1 MTESDFHSW
10 LEKTQKQRDALFAY
24 AREEMPTEAVLIG
37 GDIERAMRAELAA
50 GLQCVDADF
59 FLTQE
64 TARAVLKYRGD
75 DSLSAKER
83 DIIVKDSVK
92 DTKRLRDSLELLREI
107 LVARRIAGFGARKNQ
122 Q

>member
-1 MTESDFHSW
+1 MKETFEEW
-10 LEKTQKQRDALFAY
+10 ITRTQNQRDALFAY

-37 GDIERAMRAELAA
+37 GDIDKSMRAEFAA
-50 GLQCVDADF
+50 GIQLVDADY
-59 FLTQE
+59 FLTAE
-64 TARAVLKYRGD
+64 TAKSVMHYRGD

-83 DIIVKDSVK
+83 DIMVKDSVK

-107 LVARRIAGFGARKNQ
+107 FVARRIAGFGARKNQ